1 MSESRPLIVH
11 RVGSGADRV
20 DPVRWSAQTRLLLA
34 MELSSPS
41 LLVQTLELVEH
52 WDGYVVP
59 SAVGFFVPRSLPEAV
74 ASARTGH
81 ARWLEL
87 ELTVY
92 RKGWHRAAPG
102 DEERGG

>member
-1 MSESRPLIVH
+1 LSERRPHTVH
-11 RVGSGADRV
+11 RVGAVADRV
-20 DPVRWSAQTRLLLA
+20 EPVQWSAQTRLLMA

-81 ARWLEL
+81 ARWMEL

-102 DEERGG
+102 DEERSG